1 LRDSYQRIFDQQI
14 KMRTG
19 KELSEKICKLYSI
32 PNLSPESWG
41 NEGMKAFIEKYIPN
55 NPET

>member
-1 LRDSYQRIFDQQI
+1 LLQKFLDFFFSPF
-14 KMRTG
+14 
-19 KELSEKICKLYSI
+19 KEYSNEELI
-32 PNLSPESWG
+32 LLEEYRLQNLSPESWG

>member
-1 LRDSYQRIFDQQI
+1 
-14 KMRTG
+14 MRTG

-41 NEGMKAFIEKYIPN
+41 NEGMKAFIESHIPN